1 MSLCVSFHGIGTVI
15 AAGIGIVLR
24 GEGKR
29 SRRDKTDVRLERKK
43 TMKRIVLIMS
53 IVVVAT
59 VVLTFVHLAE
69 AQKAEK
75 VYRIGVLAPGSPSA
89 TERAYRA
96 FWQGLRE
103 LGYIEGQNILVEYR
117 YAVGKPDRLH
127 YLANELVDLKVDV
140 IVTHSPPAVGAA
152 YRSTR
157 YAAYYLTKMI
167 PIIPIVMVGGG
178 DPVEQGFVESL
189 ARPGGNLTG
198 LSSMTLELGG
208 KRLKLFKEAVPRIS
222 RVAVLWS
229 STSGTAAL
237 RQLKEIESVAPALGI
252 QIEPVEVRHSDDFD
266 TAFSAIT
273 KERVNALLIIR
284 FPFIRTHLK
293 RITDFTEKNRLP
305 TMYDAGA
312 YVKKGGLMSYGS
324 SRSDSFRRA
333 AIYVDK
339 ILKGANPADLPM
351 EQPTKF
357 ELVINLRTAKQLGVT
372 IPPEVLYQATKVIK

>member
-1 MSLCVSFHGIGTVI
+1 
-15 AAGIGIVLR
+15 
-24 GEGKR
+24 
-29 SRRDKTDVRLERKK
+29 
-43 TMKRIVLIMS
+43 MKRIVLLLS
-53 IVVVAT
+53 ISVLAVVILVS
-59 VVLTFVHLAE
+59 VQLAE
-69 AQKAEK
+69 AQHAKK
-75 VYRIGVLAPGSPSA
+75 VYLIGVLAPGSPSA
-89 TERAYRA
+89 TERAYGA

-127 YLANELVDLKVDV
+127 DFANELVDLKVDV

-152 YRSTR
+152 YRATK
-157 YAAYYLTKMI
+157 AAYRATPKM
-167 PIIPIVMVGGG
+167 IPIVMVGGG

-189 ARPGGNLTG
+189 AWPGGNLTG

-237 RQLKEIESVAPALGI
+237 RQLREIESVAPALGI

-284 FPFIRTHLK
+284 FPFLRTQLK
-293 RITDFTEKNRLP
+293 RITDFTEKSRLP
-305 TMYDAGA
+305 TMYDASA

-324 SRSDSFRRA
+324 SRPDSFRRA

-339 ILKGANPADLPM
+339 ILKGAKPADLPM
-351 EQPTKF
+351 QQPTKF
-357 ELVINLRTAKQLGVT
+357 ELIINLKTARQLGLT
-372 IPPEVLYQATKVIK
+372 IPPEVLYRADKVIK